1 MVRNMLTLDQLADGH
16 SAEVFELGEGPQAD
30 RLHAMGFD
38 TGVRVQVLHRAPFGG
53 DPIAV
58 RVGGMTVAISRRL
71 AALVHLEPA

>member
-1 MVRNMLTLDQLADGH
+1 MMRTLDQLADGH
-16 SAEVFELGEGPQAD
+16 IAGVRELGDSPHAE

-38 TGVRVQVLHRAPFGG
+38 AGVRVEVLHRAPFGG

-71 AALVHLEPA
+71 AALVHLDPA